1 MPVLHL
7 PQLVGLALGPRPEGA
22 RPAAPR
28 RQAHVGDRLVDV
40 GRGGRLKLKL
50 PRLRPAKR
58 RHDVAPPKRIIGG
71 STMDPARIE
80 AARERLRREI
90 PPRPDED

>member
-1 MPVLHL
+1 M
-7 PQLVGLALGPRPEGA
+7 
-22 RPAAPR
+22 
-28 RQAHVGDRLVDV
+28 
-40 GRGGRLKLKL
+40 KLKL

-58 RHDVAPPKRIIGG
+58 RHTVAPPKRIIGG
-71 STMDPARIE
+71 SRLDPARIE